1 MDNYHASY
9 KKNFLN
15 MKLYNY
21 IPITLIGFSYSLL
34 LINKIYF
41 GISII
46 LGTILLMI
54 SRKPFKINLNF
65 KIKIVDYFFYST
77 LFFFFLTSFNSIQ
90 AGRSFSVIIYFYC
103 FIFLGL
109 NLFFFFKEKPQLFNK
124 LILFLVI
131 STTLN
136 ITIIFIYNFLSYD
149 FDNLEVKKFKG
160 ILNVITFLVISLP
173 FFMKKKILYLPVLI
187 LIPSLLY
194 SNSNAPFL
202 GVFCGIF
209 FCFILFLSLKLNIS
223 KKNIG
228 AFFILASVFVAY
240 KIFEYLPNKFDEK
253 SIQTQ
258 KFTISEKIIDAHRQF
273 IWGFSLSKV
282 LEKPFAGHGP
292 DSSNFIDGSQ
302 KKINHELTGTMPFI
316 PSHPHNF
323 LIELLLDTGILG
335 TLLFSLL
342 ILFINLEIFKRANTY
357 QKYFLIFF
365 NGYFWGSS
373 LVNFS
378 FWLGWWQGSYFFLL
392 SLIAI
397 KIYLDKTIKSN

>member
-1 MDNYHASY
+1 
-9 KKNFLN
+9 

-21 IPITLIGFSYSLL
+21 IPITFIGFSYSLL

-46 LGTILLMI
+46 LGTILLVI
-54 SRKPFKINLNF
+54 LRKPFQINFNF
-65 KIKIVDYFFYST
+65 KIKIIDYFFYLT
-77 LFFFFLTSFNSIQ
+77 LFFFLLTSFNSIQ
-90 AGRSFSVIIYFYC
+90 TVRSFSVIVYFYC

-124 LILFLVI
+124 LIFFLVI

-160 ILNVITFLVISLP
+160 ILNIITLLVISLP
-173 FFMKKKILYLPVLI
+173 FFKKKKSLYLPVLI

-202 GVFCGIF
+202 GVSCGIL

-223 KKNIG
+223 KKKVG
-228 AFFILASVFVAY
+228 AFFIFASVFVTY

-253 SIQTQ
+253 SIQNQ

-273 IWGFSLSKV
+273 IWGFSLSKI
-282 LEKPFAGHGP
+282 LEKPFTGHGP

-302 KKINHELTGTMPFI
+302 KKINHELTGNMPFI

-342 ILFINLEIFKRANTY
+342 IFFINLEIFKRANIY

-397 KIYLDKTIKSN
+397 KICLNNTIKSN